1 VKIVIL
7 HGWGQN
13 KEVWNELG
21 NKLRMDIV
29 AIDLPGFGQEKIID
43 NNWGVPEY
51 AKWVENQIK
60 DYKRVILIGHSF
72 GGRITT
78 EIAGKKPDYL
88 KAIVLSGS
96 PSIYRPTLITRLK
109 IFISKFGKFI
119 IPYKLRMYLLPK
131 DLRKA
136 VDRDLEKTFKKVVMY
151 DQTKQLDNI
160 TIPTLLI
167 WGNNDKIVPIKIAQE
182 IKMLVKN
189 SDLKII
195 DKAGHNSFL
204 DNPNL
209 FYSYV
214 KKFVETVK

>member
-1 VKIVIL
+1 
-7 HGWGQN
+7 
-13 KEVWNELG
+13 
-21 NKLRMDIV
+21 
-29 AIDLPGFGQEKIID
+29 
-43 NNWGVPEY
+43 
-51 AKWVENQIK
+51 
-60 DYKRVILIGHSF
+60 
-72 GGRITT
+72 
-78 EIAGKKPDYL
+78 
-88 KAIVLSGS
+88 
-96 PSIYRPTLITRLK
+96 
-109 IFISKFGKFI
+109 
-119 IPYKLRMYLLPK
+119 MYLLPK

>member
-1 VKIVIL
+1 MKVIIL

-13 KEVWNELG
+13 KEHWRTLAEKLG
-21 NKLRMDIV
+21 NNVTCL
-29 AIDLPGFGQEKIID
+29 DLPGFGQEKIVD

-60 DYKRVILIGHSF
+60 DYKSVILIGHSF

-78 EIAGKKPDYL
+78 EIAGKRPNYL

-96 PSIYRPTLITRLK
+96 PSIYRPTLSTRLK
-109 IFISKFGKFI
+109 IFVSKFGKFI
-119 IPYKLRMYLLPK
+119 IPYKLKMYLLPK

-136 VDRDLEKTFKKVVMY
+136 VNRDLENTYKKVVMY
-151 DQTKQLDNI
+151 DQTKQLNNI

-167 WGNNDKIVPIKIAQE
+167 WGSDDKIVPIKIAHE
-182 IKMLVKN
+182 INRLVKN
-189 SDLKII
+189 SNLKII

-204 DNPNL
+204 DNPNT
-209 FYSYV
+209 SP
-214 KKFVETVK
+214 